1 MNKVEQTTFDRRQF
15 IGMAAGALAVAAL
28 PSRVLGANDRVR
40 IGLIG
45 AGDRGQQVLK
55 DALAQPN
62 VECVAVAD
70 AYILRQ
76 EQAKSVVPAVATY
89 DDPRRLLDRKDID
102 AVIIATPLHLHAIY
116 FLSSLAAE
124 KDVYCEK
131 TMTWDIAEAVA
142 CRDAAQ
148 KSKQVVQIGLQ
159 HESSGELADARQ
171 WYQQGMLG
179 KVTMVESWMSR
190 NTPHGH
196 GQWYRAIPADCNPQH
211 VNWDLFLVNRPKTAF
226 DANKFINWRLFWEF
240 SGGNVTENMVHQI
253 GWIMSL
259 LNLPIPDAAG
269 MMGGI
274 YSEKDGRQVPDTIA
288 VTFEFPNDLTVLWQS
303 TFSNSHFG
311 LGERFLGSDGTVEHI
326 SGATDMVT
334 GKYTGGI
341 NYYPE
346 KTNRPDGVPL
356 TGSSAGQNH
365 MANWLECIRT
375 RNQKTNA
382 PVELGYSSAVAAHM
396 ANLSYRQKRR
406 ITQAEAFGMKQEY
419 EAVSSALRHHTFPKE
434 GKG

>member
-1 MNKVEQTTFDRRQF
+1 MKTTRLRPIDRREF
-15 IGMAAGALAVAAL
+15 LAMTAGAVAAAAI

-55 DALAQPN
+55 DALAQP
-62 VECVAVAD
+62 VLECVAVAD
-70 AYILRQ
+70 VYTLRH
-76 EQAKSVVPAVATY
+76 EQVKALVPAVAAY

-102 AVIIATPLHLHAIY
+102 AVIIALPLHLHAKY
-116 FLSSLAAE
+116 FLDSLAAG

-131 TMTWDIAEAVA
+131 TMTWDIPEAVA

-148 KSKQVVQIGLQ
+148 KSQQVVQIGLQ
-159 HESSGELADARQ
+159 HESSGELADARK
-171 WYQQGMLG
+171 WYADGMLG

-196 GQWYRAIPADCNPQH
+196 GQWLRAIPADCNPAH

-226 DANKFINWRLFWEF
+226 DANQFINWRLFWEF

-253 GWIMSL
+253 AWIMTA
-259 LNLPIPDAAG
+259 LNLPLPDAAD
-269 MMGGI
+269 MMGGV

-288 VTFEFPNDLTVLWQS
+288 VSFEFPSDLTVLWQS
-303 TFSNSHFG
+303 TFSNNRYG
-311 LGERFLGSDGTVEHI
+311 LGERILGSDGTVEHV

-341 NYYPE
+341 NLYPE
-346 KTNRPDGVPL
+346 KTNRPDGAPVA
-356 TGSSAGQNH
+356 GSSPGQNH
-365 MANWLECIRT
+365 MANWLECMRL
-375 RNQKTNA
+375 RSQKTNA
-382 PVELGYSSAVAAHM
+382 PVEIGYKSAVAAHM
-396 ANLSYRQKRR
+396 ANMAYRQKKR
-406 ITQAEAFGMKQEY
+406 ITQQEAFAAKPEY
-419 EAVSSALRHHTFPKE
+419 
-434 GKG
+434 

>member
-1 MNKVEQTTFDRRQF
+1 MNQIEHGPHDHTRAMNRRDF
-15 IGMAAGALAVAAL
+15 LGIAAGTLALAAI
-28 PSRVLGANDRVR
+28 PSRALSANDRVR

-45 AGDRGQQVLK
+45 AGDRGMQVLK
-55 DALAQPN
+55 DALAQPG
-62 VECVAVAD
+62 VACVAVAD
-70 AYILRQ
+70 VYTLRQ
-76 EQAKSVVPAVATY
+76 EQVKTLVPGVVTY
-89 DDPRRLLDRKDID
+89 DDPHRLLERKDID
-102 AVIIATPLHLHAIY
+102 AVIIATPLHLHAKY
-116 FLSSLAAE
+116 FLDALAAG
-124 KDVYCEK
+124 KDIYCEK
-131 TMTWDIAEAVA
+131 TMTWDIPEAVA
-142 CRDAAQ
+142 CLHAAQ
-148 KSKQVVQIGLQ
+148 NSKQVVQIGLQ

-171 WYQQGMLG
+171 WYQDGLLG

-196 GQWYRAIPADCNPQH
+196 GQWLRTIPADCNPQH
-211 VNWDLFLVNRPKTAF
+211 VNWDLFLVNRPKIAF
-226 DANKFINWRLFWEF
+226 DANKFMNWRLFWEF

-253 GWIMSL
+253 AWIMTAM
-259 LNLPIPDAAG
+259 NLPVPDAAG

-303 TFSNSHFG
+303 TFSNSRYG

-341 NYYPE
+341 SYWPE
-346 KTNRPDGVPL
+346 KANRPNGEAM
-356 TGSSAGQNH
+356 TGKSASQNH

-382 PVELGYSSAVAAHM
+382 PVEIGYKSAVAAHM
-396 ANLSYRQKRR
+396 ANLAYRQKRR
-406 ITQAEAFGMKQEY
+406 ITQQEAMNAKPEY
-419 EAVSSALRHHTFPKE
+419 
-434 GKG
+434 

>member
-1 MNKVEQTTFDRRQF
+1 MKTIAQDSDDNAGDKGRRKF
-15 IGMAAGALAVAAL
+15 LRLAAGTLALAAF
-28 PSRVLGANDRVR
+28 PSKVLGANQRVR

-45 AGDRGQQVLK
+45 AGDRGMQDLK
-55 DALAQPN
+55 DAIALPDVQ
-62 VECVAVAD
+62 CVAVAD
-70 AYILRQ
+70 VYSQRRD
-76 EQAKSVVPAVATY
+76 QAKNLAPAAETY
-89 DDPRRLLDRKDID
+89 DDPQRLLARNDID
-102 AVIIATPLHLHAIY
+102 AVIIALPLHLHAKY
-116 FLSSLAAE
+116 FFDSLAAG

-131 TMTWDIAEAVA
+131 TMTWDIPEAVQ
-142 CRDAAQ
+142 CLHAAQ
-148 KSKQVVQIGLQ
+148 NSKQVVQIGLQ
-159 HESSGELADARQ
+159 HESSGELADARK
-171 WYQQGMLG
+171 WYEAGMLG

-196 GQWYRAIPADCNPQH
+196 GQWYRTIPADCNPQH

-226 DANKFINWRLFWEF
+226 DANQFINWRLFWEF

-253 GWIMSL
+253 AWIMTAM
-259 LNLPIPDAAG
+259 NLPVPEAAE

-303 TFSNSHFG
+303 TFSNSRYG

-334 GKYTGGI
+334 GKYQGGI
-341 NYYPE
+341 SYYPE
-346 KTNRPDGVPL
+346 KSNRADGTAT

-365 MANWLECIRT
+365 MANWVECIRT

-382 PVELGYSSAVAAHM
+382 PVEIGYKSAVAAHM
-396 ANLSYRQKRR
+396 ANLAYRQKRR
-406 ITQAEAFGMKQEY
+406 ITLQEAMAAKPEY
-419 EAVSSALRHHTFPKE
+419 
-434 GKG
+434 

>member
-1 MNKVEQTTFDRRQF
+1 MKKPRVEAMDRREF
-15 IGMAAGALAVAAL
+15 LGLAGGALAYAAV
-28 PSRVLGANDRVR
+28 PSRVLGTNDRIR
-40 IGLIG
+40 IGLVG

-55 DALAQPN
+55 DALAQPG
-62 VECVAVAD
+62 VECVGVGDVYTLRHEQVKALVPSVA
-70 AYILRQ
+70 A
-76 EQAKSVVPAVATY
+76 Y

-102 AVIIATPLHLHAIY
+102 AVIIATPLHLHAKY
-116 FLSSLAAE
+116 FLDALTAS

-131 TMTWDIAEAVA
+131 TMTWDIPEAVQ
-142 CRDAAQ
+142 CLKAAQ
-148 KSKQVVQIGLQ
+148 GSKQVVQIGLQ
-159 HESSGELADARQ
+159 HESSGQLADARQ
-171 WYQQGMLG
+171 WYSQGLLG

-190 NTPHGH
+190 NTPHGQ
-196 GQWYRAIPADCNPQH
+196 GQWNRAIPADCNPQH
-211 VNWDLFLVNRPKTAF
+211 VNWDLFLVNRSKTAF

-253 GWIMSL
+253 AWIMSAM
-259 LNLPIPDAAG
+259 NLPLPDAAV

-303 TFSNSHFG
+303 TFSNSRFG

-334 GKYTGGI
+334 GNYSGGI
-341 NYYPE
+341 SYYPE
-346 KTNRPDGVPL
+346 KMNRPGGAAM

-365 MANWLECIRT
+365 MTNWLECIRT

-382 PVELGYSSAVAAHM
+382 PVEIGYRSAVAAHM
-396 ANLSYRQKRR
+396 ANLAYRQRRR
-406 ITQAEAFGMKQEY
+406 ITQVEAFAAKQEC
-419 EAVSSALRHHTFPKE
+419 
-434 GKG
+434 